1 LGILDKGTLTLGDNR
16 KVDFSASMIFMTSN
30 LGAAEMS
37 SLLSPRMGFQG
48 PCPEDP
54 RSDAKLGARISECGI
69 AAARRK
75 FTPEFINRLDSMVVF
90 KSLGEQELRN
100 ILDIELQMVYGRIQ
114 AAAGNKPFV
123 LNVADSARR
132 HLLREGTDFR
142 YGARHLK
149 RAIER
154 LLVQPLSNLI
164 ASDQIRRS
172 DRIHVTHA
180 HGLSFLTFSREARAL
195 EAMES
200 AERVAA

>member
-1 LGILDKGTLTLGDNR
+1 
-16 KVDFSASMIFMTSN
+16 MIFMTSN

-37 SLLSPRMGFQG
+37 SLVGPRLGFQAAR
-48 PCPEDP
+48 PEDP
-54 RSDAKLGARISECGI
+54 HSDSKFGARNSNCGI

-90 KSLGEQELRN
+90 KSLGEQELRQ
-100 ILDIELQMVYGRIQ
+100 ILDIELQKVYERIQ
-114 AAAGNKPFV
+114 AASGNKPFV

-154 LLVQPLSNLI
+154 LLVQPVSNLI
-164 ASDQIRRS
+164 ASDQIRRG

-180 HGLSFLTFSREARAL
+180 DGSSFLTFSRLATAIEAI
-195 EAMES
+195 ECVD
-200 AERVAA
+200 RVAA